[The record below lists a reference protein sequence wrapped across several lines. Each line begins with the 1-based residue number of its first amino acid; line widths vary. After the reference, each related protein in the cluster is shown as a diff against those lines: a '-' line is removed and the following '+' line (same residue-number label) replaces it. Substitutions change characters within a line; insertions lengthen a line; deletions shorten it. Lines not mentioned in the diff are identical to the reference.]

1 MPATTGGEI
10 CTAGLLNELSQQ
22 NHVTAFTVQPY
33 QTGFEHQVGNAAL
46 IYHMPF
52 KASRYANLLLFF
64 KVNKLAKELGVNWI
78 IFEQPW
84 FAWMILLLRIFTKH
98 KIAIRS
104 HNIEYLRFKSLKK
117 WFWQM
122 LYIYEKLAY
131 AMAHLVCFISPD
143 DRQHAIKEFDLAES
157 KTILVPY
164 GVPLKMLPQHASK
177 VDVQLLRNE
186 LQLLTNQKLILFF
199 STLSYM
205 PNYVAVDDIINK
217 LLPLLKQQTEFE
229 YKIIICGK
237 GLPNNIYEQL
247 QHQPNITYMGFVKN
261 INLYIDAA
269 DVVINP
275 ILSGGGVKTKV
286 IDALARNQRVISTQT
301 GAVGID
307 VKVCADNLIVVNDNN
322 WIEFTQAIITTI
334 DKPKLIPEAFYNTYS
349 WQHIS
354 ATLTQ
359 KLQQL
364 G

>member
-1 MPATTGGEI
+1 
-10 CTAGLLNELSQQ
+10 
-22 NHVTAFTVQPY
+22 
-33 QTGFEHQVGNAAL
+33 
-46 IYHMPF
+46 
-52 KASRYANLLLFF
+52 
-64 KVNKLAKELGVNWI
+64 
-78 IFEQPW
+78 
-84 FAWMILLLRIFTKH
+84 
-98 KIAIRS
+98 
-104 HNIEYLRFKSLKK
+104 
-117 WFWQM
+117 
-122 LYIYEKLAY
+122 
-131 AMAHLVCFISPD
+131 
-143 DRQHAIKEFDLAES
+143 
-157 KTILVPY
+157 
-164 GVPLKMLPQHASK
+164 
-177 VDVQLLRNE
+177 
-186 LQLLTNQKLILFF
+186 
-199 STLSYM
+199 
-205 PNYVAVDDIINK
+205 
-217 LLPLLKQQTEFE
+217 
-229 YKIIICGK
+229 
-237 GLPNNIYEQL
+237 
-247 QHQPNITYMGFVKN
+247 MGFVKN